1 MSTMPDPVPTWTIR
15 SPEDLGRAL
24 AGVRRLQGVSQDD
37 LAELLG
43 VHRSYIAELEA
54 GQSVLM
60 LERLLRAFRRLGAAI
75 EITLP
80 DESDG
85 G

>member
-1 MSTMPDPVPTWTIR
+1 MSTNPDPTWTIR

-24 AGVRRLQGVSQDD
+24 AGVRRLRDVSQDD

-43 VHRSYIAELEA
+43 VHRSYIAELET

-60 LERLLRAFRRLGAAI
+60 LERLIRAFRRLGA
-75 EITLP
+75 EVEVTLP
-80 DESDG
+80 DAGDG